1 MTLYS
6 IYVFNRYGDTIYAK
20 QWKRT
25 SAVQHGEDGLVAGF
39 VYTLQHISSQLSS
52 TQSGGLRAVHTP
64 LYKVHYYETMT
75 GYRIALFTDTEVNTA
90 LMQSTLAELLKD
102 VFIRTVTK
110 NPSYRHEKG
119 VLVMGTEFEEA
130 MEDLFRR
137 KKLLT

>member
-6 IYVFNRYGDTIYAK
+6 IYVFNRYGDTIYTK
-20 QWKRT
+20 QWRRT

-52 TQSGGLRAVHTP
+52 TQTGGLRAVHTP
-64 LYKVHYYETMT
+64 LYKVHYLETMT
-75 GYRIALFTDTEVNTA
+75 GYRVALFTDKAMSTA
-90 LMQSTLAELLKD
+90 LVQGTLTELLKD

-119 VLVMGTEFEEA
+119 MLVTGTEFEDA
-130 MEDLFRR
+130 MEALFRR

>member
-6 IYVFNRYGDTIYAK
+6 IYVFNRYGDTIYTK

-52 TQSGGLRAVHTP
+52 TQGGGLRAVHTP
-64 LYKVHYYETMT
+64 LYKVHYTETMT
-75 GYRIALFTDTEVNTA
+75 GYRVALFTDKTVSTA
-90 LMQSTLAELLKD
+90 LAQSTLSELIKD

-119 VLVMGTEFEEA
+119 VLITGTEFEQA
-130 MEDLFRR
+130 MEALLRR
-137 KKLLT
+137 KKLLP

>member
-6 IYVFNRYGDTIYAK
+6 IYVFNRYGDTIYTK

-52 TQSGGLRAVHTP
+52 TQAGGLRAVHTP
-64 LYKVHYYETMT
+64 LYKVHYSETMT
-75 GYRIALFTDTEVNTA
+75 GYRVALFTDNAMSTA
-90 LMQSTLAELLKD
+90 VVQGALTELLKD

-119 VLVMGTEFEEA
+119 MLVTGTGFEDA
-130 MEDLFRR
+130 MEALFRR